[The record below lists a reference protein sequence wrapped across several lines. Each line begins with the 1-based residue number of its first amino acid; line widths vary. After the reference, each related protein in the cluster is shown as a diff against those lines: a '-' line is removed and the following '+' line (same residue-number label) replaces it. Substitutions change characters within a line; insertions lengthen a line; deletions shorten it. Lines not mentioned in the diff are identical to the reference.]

1 MSNNNTPIE
10 EDLNYL
16 DYCYDTVVDRNK
28 DLERQLEEANTEIRD
43 LNDMLVALREETDAE
58 LAEAR
63 ELLLKVQDSMSNLST
78 HSHEG
83 WAIACADDTFNM
95 IEQYIDILELKEKG
109 DE

>member
-28 DLERQLEEANTEIRD
+28 DLERQLEEAREAIKEHKRRKQSWGFEGADYDKD
-43 LNDMLVALREETDAE
+43 L
-58 LAEAR
+58 
-63 ELLLKVQDSMSNLST
+63 
-78 HSHEG
+78 
-83 WAIACADDTFNM
+83 W
-95 IEQYIDILELKEKG
+95 EQLKEKG

>member
-10 EDLNYL
+10 EDLDYL

-58 LAEAR
+58 LKEAR
-63 ELLLKVQDSMSNLST
+63 EEFSRLVDNMGYFTQRQLANRISKV
-78 HSHEG
+78 HKH
-83 WAIACADDTFNM
+83 
-95 IEQYIDILELKEKG
+95 LKEKG